1 MNKICLRLTVAILVV
16 HPASLFAQQDAIHS
30 EPFKDYPSPPAS
42 INSSSSNGQSK
53 AVSYY
58 PKTDGPVPYRT
69 SASLREP
76 DGTGLYVGAYGGAI
90 AFQDG
95 TLNITSGSVPGV
107 QINGSTQSRLG
118 SVAGIRFGY
127 TWPHFVADPDSN
139 STGPGFLMPSVEEE
153 FFWTGYN
160 YKATD
165 ASFGTG
171 SSLTADV
178 NTLNFMVDPKLK
190 FRVGAFHPYI
200 GFGIGATYV
209 DVGNAKINVSGLGTG
224 QLTGS
229 SDDIDFSVQ
238 ALAGAEVFIAKN
250 WALSLD
256 YKYQYILDPTFHGD
270 VLGADVKY
278 HLDSLGGHLFT
289 AGLNYYF

>member
-1 MNKICLRLTVAILVV
+1 MF
-16 HPASLFAQQDAIHS
+16 PASLFAQQDIS
-30 EPFKDYPSPPAS
+30 TEGFRDYPSPTGQSPAS
-42 INSSSSNGQSK
+42 TASHSDAASNN
-53 AVSYY
+53 
-58 PKTDGPVPYRT
+58 PKIDAQIPYRT
-69 SASLREP
+69 SASLRGP
-76 DGTGLYVGAYGGAI
+76 DGTGMNIGLFGGAI

-95 TLNITSGSVPGV
+95 TLNITSGAVPGV
-107 QINGSTQSRLG
+107 QVNGDTKSRLG
-118 SVAGIRFGY
+118 GVAGIRFGY
-127 TWPHFVADPDSN
+127 TWPHFLNDPN
-139 STGPGFLMPSVEEE
+139 TNATGPDFLMPAVEEE

-190 FRVGAFHPYI
+190 FRIGAFRPYI
-200 GFGIGATYV
+200 GFGVGATYV
-209 DVGNAKINVSGLGTG
+209 DVGNAKLNIPGLGTG

-238 ALAGAEVFIAKN
+238 GLAGCEVFVAHN
-250 WALSLD
+250 WAFSLD
-256 YKYQYILDPTFHGD
+256 YKYQYIVDPTFHGTFP
-270 VLGADVKY
+270 GADVKY
-278 HLDSLGGHLFT
+278 HLDGLGGHLFT